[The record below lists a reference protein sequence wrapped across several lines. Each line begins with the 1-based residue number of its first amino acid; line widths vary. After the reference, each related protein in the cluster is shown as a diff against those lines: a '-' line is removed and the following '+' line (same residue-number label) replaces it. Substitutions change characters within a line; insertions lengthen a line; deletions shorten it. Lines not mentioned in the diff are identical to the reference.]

1 MIKITFPD
9 LSVKEF
15 ESGITAEKIA
25 ETISS
30 SLAKKC
36 IIAKVN
42 DELYDMSRP
51 IEVDAKLDSVTD
63 RKINILYEADLKY
76 AFDWVKENYTYTY

>member
-51 IEVDAKLDSVTD
+51 ILEDAKLELLTD
-63 RKINILYEADLKY
+63 
-76 AFDWVKENYTYTY
+76 VSS